1 MTGRN
6 RRMMILLSVAFGI
19 FPSLWLDE
27 AISASQQVLA
37 EPASMLVSA
46 ERIDFVGSNALAVE
60 NSPFGQC
67 LRSTPKRS
75 ATALYQRVTL
85 PAQALERVRWS
96 WRIDMLQHSADVR
109 DLAHEDFGAKIMFV
123 FGEPSVFK
131 KDVPT
136 LAYVW
141 TTTPVANG
149 SVLPSL
155 RYSSLFYV
163 QLRGAGD
170 VGRWQQ
176 ETRSILEDYRS
187 VFGREPGP
195 LRYIAVFNDNDQT
208 SEATSALFG
217 PIVSAP

>member
-1 MTGRN
+1 MV
-6 RRMMILLSVAFGI
+6 ILLSLAFGI
-19 FPSLWLDE
+19 LPSFWPDDS
-27 AISASQQVLA
+27 ISASAQILA
-37 EPASMLVSA
+37 DPAGMLVSA
-46 ERIDFVGSNALAVE
+46 ERIDFVGTNALAVE

-85 PAQALERVRWS
+85 PAQALGHVRWS
-96 WRIDMLQHSADVR
+96 WRIDTLQHSADVR

-123 FGEPSVFK
+123 FGEPSFFN

-163 QLRGAGD
+163 QLRGLGD

-176 ETRSILEDYRS
+176 ETRSILHDYRS